1 MAAMSHAT
9 ISRLSICTACGCGF
23 FASAARH
30 IVGSST
36 ECSDERLW
44 DGVAALPVGFFAAPA

>member
-1 MAAMSHAT
+1 MAAILRAT
-9 ISRLSICTACGCGF
+9 ISRLSIFTACGCGF
-23 FASAARH
+23 FASAARR

-36 ECSDERLW
+36 EYSDERLR